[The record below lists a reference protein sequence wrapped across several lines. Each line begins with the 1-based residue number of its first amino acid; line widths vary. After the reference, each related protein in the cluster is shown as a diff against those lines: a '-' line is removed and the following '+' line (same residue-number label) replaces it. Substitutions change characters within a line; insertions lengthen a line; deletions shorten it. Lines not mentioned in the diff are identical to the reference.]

1 MELSQLIILIKGGG
15 EVASAVAHRL
25 WFSGFRYI
33 CMTEVAEPMAVHRG
47 TTFSEA
53 VFEGEKTVEGLT
65 ARLVEAK
72 EEIHDVWADGK
83 VPLIIDPEASII
95 EYLHPHIVIDA
106 IMAKKNLGTRMSDAS
121 LVVGIGPG
129 FEAGEDVDLVVESY
143 HNEKLGKVINIGMA
157 EPDNQVPLNIGGFTY
172 ERAIHAPLAGEFKAI
187 KNLCDTVVAG
197 EEVASVGG
205 QVVKAEIGGIIRAI
219 LRDGLKVS
227 KGIKIVEIDPTGDME
242 VCFIIRAK
250 MRAIA
255 GGVLEAVL
263 MSFNS

>member
-1 MELSQLIILIKGGG
+1 MELNQLVILIKGGG

-33 CMTEVAEPMAVHRG
+33 CMTEVPEPMAVHRG
-47 TTFSEA
+47 TTFSEV

-65 ARLVEAK
+65 AKLIDSNEQV
-72 EEIHDVWADGK
+72 HDVWADGK
-83 VPLIIDPEASII
+83 VPLIIDPEAAII
-95 EYLHPHIVIDA
+95 DYIHPHVIVDA
-106 IMAKKNLGTRMSDAS
+106 IMAKKNLGTKMSDAS

-129 FEAGEDVDLVVESY
+129 FEAGEDVDLVIESY
-143 HNEKLGKVINIGMA
+143 HNEKLGKVISSGKA
-157 EPDNQVPLNIGGFTY
+157 EPDNQVPFNIGGYTY
-172 ERAIHAPLAGEFKAI
+172 ERAIHAPATGEFKAI
-187 KNLCDTVVAG
+187 KNLCDIVVAG

-205 QVVKAEIGGIIRAI
+205 QVVKAEIGGIIRA
-219 LRDGLKVS
+219 LMRDGLTVN
-227 KGIKIVEIDPTGDME
+227 KGIKIVEIDPTGDLE

-255 GGVLEAVL
+255 GGVLEAVM